1 MDKFLSELKLQNLLR
16 QFCCGVV
23 FFVPLYLFV
32 PCKIQWVWQN
42 AGLADD
48 SLKCIAVLAFII
60 GTVIYH
66 LEKNLYSYAVQAV
79 FEKSQGKNV
88 GRCLWVLGCVLFIVL
103 LFYTFWNRDIS
114 WALYAMIIVCCVWT
128 LLSLSVFAFTDIV
141 LKSTQK
147 QWEIE
152 SHSKNYTARYW
163 AIADKV
169 AVWSD
174 FIHCVQSCCFAWL
187 LGAGVAL
194 RITQQCGCCASEKNI
209 IDSCFI
215 AICLIIIELGIDWHR
230 YRHVLSLNQAMNN
243 SNEKRLVYI
252 RMTVNYKKK
261 SSINKSLINRL
272 FPKCR

>member
-32 PCKIQWVWQN
+32 PCKIQLVWQN

-88 GRCLWVLGCVLFIVL
+88 GRYLWVLGCVLFVVL
-103 LFYTFWNRDIS
+103 PFYTFWNCDRS
-114 WALYAMIIVCCVWT
+114 WMLYAMIIVCSVWT
-128 LLSLSVFAFTDIV
+128 LLSLSVFAFSDIV
-141 LKSTQK
+141 LKPTQK

-152 SHSKNYTARYW
+152 AHSKKCSEKEW

-187 LGAGVAL
+187 LGAGIA
-194 RITQQCGCCASEKNI
+194 IHIIQECECCASKENI
-209 IDSCFI
+209 IASCVEV
-215 AICLIIIELGIDWHR
+215 ICLLLIELGIDWHR
-230 YRHVLSLNQAMNN
+230 YRHVLSIT
-243 SNEKRLVYI
+243 K
-252 RMTVNYKKK
+252 
-261 SSINKSLINRL
+261 
-272 FPKCR
+272 